1 MTYSTYSPNDS
12 LTESK
17 INGAKDT
24 FVGGYDGVG
33 KIEAVGEDITDLT
46 PGDNVALFLVPQR
59 GPDEHNS
66 HKSNIGDDY
75 SKTWRDGSLWTPK
88 SYRTESGE
96 ELSGFMGVGT
106 WSEYVVIPE
115 THVIKLESEP
125 DHVDSG
131 IGSVLATGMMAAE
144 KAAGV
149 EEGSNVCVIGDNS
162 VAMILSYALKQG
174 FGCETVTA
182 VSSPELKD
190 MVESFGANH
199 VSIDQ
204 STEDIQKAVMEI
216 IPDGY
221 DYTFESSSFS
231 KFGQL
236 ALEICHKGFG
246 VACLLSQPSDE
257 DEKIKTRPFMLVTGR
272 HWVSFLQGNVKTQ
285 DDGAAI
291 LKHVANMKESLGK
304 HIFKEENIVSVDS
317 FPEKV
322 AELTAAPFA
331 RAIIKF

>member
-1 MTYSTYSPNDS
+1 MTYSSYSPNDS
-12 LTESK
+12 INGAQ

-33 KIEAVGEDITDLT
+33 QIEAVGEDITDLT
-46 PGDNVALFLVPQR
+46 PGDNVAVFLVPQR
-59 GPDEHNS
+59 GPDEHNC

-75 SKTWRDGSLWTPK
+75 SRAWREGSLWAPR

-96 ELSGFMGVGT
+96 ALSGLMGVGT

-115 THVIKLESEP
+115 THVVKLESQP
-125 DHVDSG
+125 DHIDSG

-190 MVESFGANH
+190 MIESFGATH

-204 STEDIQKAVMEI
+204 SVEDI
-216 IPDGY
+216 
-221 DYTFESSSFS
+221 
-231 KFGQL
+231 
-236 ALEICHKGFG
+236 
-246 VACLLSQPSDE
+246 
-257 DEKIKTRPFMLVTGR
+257 
-272 HWVSFLQGNVKTQ
+272 
-285 DDGAAI
+285 
-291 LKHVANMKESLGK
+291 
-304 HIFKEENIVSVDS
+304 
-317 FPEKV
+317 
-322 AELTAAPFA
+322 
-331 RAIIKF
+331 